1 MRYGYPVQM
10 GPLPPFDIFAPHYM
24 QMHQLPS
31 WQGHYLH
38 PQSQQQQQQQQQPY
52 AIPGLPNVVPDY
64 PLISHLSN
72 TVPPTVQHGVND
84 NLDCVNTFQFPPGLD
99 GQNDSDSDTFPEVC
113 KLPEQPEEKST
124 KVFLEKDTR
133 AEAGPVRL
141 RGRHN
146 KLTAK
151 KSDELKTKKSQE
163 EEESTSVSIH
173 DGPQPPMTPII
184 GNKIWTPQTV
194 DADLLSK
201 GSSSQEEGK
210 QKVLIQCNQLYV
222 WQLFA
227 DDIMYEVCIQF
238 ISLSTDSSQE
248 GRPMLGEI
256 TNSTL
261 PDLTVGKL
269 Q

>member
-24 QMHQLPS
+24 QMHQIPS
-31 WQGHYLH
+31 WEGHYLH
-38 PQSQQQQQQQQQPY
+38 QQLQQQQQQQQLY
-52 AIPGLPNVVPDY
+52 AVPGLPNVLPDY

-72 TVPPTVQHGVND
+72 TVPPTVQHCVND
-84 NLDCVNTFQFPPGLD
+84 NFDSVNIFKFPPGLD

-133 AEAGPVRL
+133 AKAGPVRL
-141 RGRHN
+141 RGRH

-151 KSDELKTKKSQE
+151 KSDELTAKKSQE
-163 EEESTSVSIH
+163 QEESTTFSIH

-194 DADLLSK
+194 DADLLTK

-222 WQLFA
+222 CQLFP
-227 DDIMYEVCIQF
+227 DNIRYEVCI
-238 ISLSTDSSQE
+238 
-248 GRPMLGEI
+248 
-256 TNSTL
+256 
-261 PDLTVGKL
+261 KL
-269 Q
+269 I